1 MESNERMQA
10 AMDDLA
16 SRYVEYLKIE
26 DKDGELLAALHELEQ
41 SIIVLPVL
49 GINPDYHQIM
59 RDKNAIYDNQIK
71 AFRKVESLITDR
83 IEKENSNVNDRS
95 NG

>member
-16 SRYVEYLKIE
+16 SRYVEYLRIE

-83 IEKENSNVNDRS
+83 IKKESDNVNDKS